1 VSPFLIHL
9 SMMTSTEVSR
19 FHTLFADTQGLDCCY
34 QAPRADAAAVPPC
47 CYRVLTAAF
56 DWPLAIVYIAEH
68 LFTNFLELRLGEVRR
83 IALFRSSK
91 NSPSTHSGE

>member
-9 SMMTSTEVSR
+9 SMMPSTEVSR

-68 LFTNFLELRLGEVRR
+68 LFTNFLELR
-83 IALFRSSK
+83 
-91 NSPSTHSGE
+91 